1 MNTKIFRKSDAILI
15 AAVIVIA
22 AACILIFKLSYSG
35 SGDFALITVDGEE
48 YAELPLSDDA
58 ELDIVSPCGINHL
71 VIQSG
76 EVYVSH
82 ADCPNQVCV
91 NTGKISEEGELIVC
105 LPHKVVITIE
115 SK

>member
-1 MNTKIFRKSDAILI
+1 MNTKIFRKSDAILLF
-15 AAVIVIA
+15 AVVLIA
-22 AACILIFKLSYSG
+22 AAGFLIFSLSHSG
-35 SGDFALITVDGEE
+35 TGSFALVTVDGEE
-48 YAELPLSDDA
+48 YAELPLYDDA
-58 ELDIVSPCGINHL
+58 ELDIVSPYGVNHL

-76 EVYVSH
+76 EVCVSH